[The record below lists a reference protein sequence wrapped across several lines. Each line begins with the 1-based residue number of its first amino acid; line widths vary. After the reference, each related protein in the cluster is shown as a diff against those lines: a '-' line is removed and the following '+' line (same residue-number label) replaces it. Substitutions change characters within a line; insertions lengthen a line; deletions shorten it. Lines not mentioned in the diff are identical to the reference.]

1 MIMRELVSTLQSL
14 LGKIEEGTITQ
25 AEMEQMVADARELN
39 ERLIVLRYKIYEQGI
54 FEIPTAPQQ
63 ELEVELPEIELNLEI
78 NEEPQN
84 AEISEGLLNIATEEF
99 DEDHAFSEA
108 LNEAIKDFTPEELNF
123 EPTQNE
129 VPSSPEVEVNNPL
142 NSELFSSELNDDEP
156 TVGLNFENQEEEQII
171 HESTVI
177 STSFDEETNS
187 EVQEITHQQTS
198 VIESKETTTFI
209 ETEETT
215 KITVI
220 ENQEE
225 NVHVTTNEPITN
237 ESNPIA
243 QSQVSTSDSGTENKL
258 KSIEQSIRIN
268 YSIVPL
274 ETLIGSFTLNERLQF
289 INELFEGSSD
299 SFSSAVKKLDM
310 LDGLDSARTA
320 VGEFASTNNWD
331 LESEIVEDF
340 LVKICRRYA

>member
-1 MIMRELVSTLQSL
+1 MRELVSTIQSL
-14 LGKIEEGTITQ
+14 IEKIEDGTITQ
-25 AEMEQMVADARELN
+25 VEIEQLVADARELN
-39 ERLIVLRYKIYEQGI
+39 ERLIVLRYKVYEQDI
-54 FEIPTAPQQ
+54 FEIPSITQN
-63 ELEVELPEIELNLEI
+63 ELGVERPEIELNLEI
-78 NEEPQN
+78 HDEPQSS
-84 AEISEGLLNIATEEF
+84 EINELNQNSTIEEF

-108 LNEAIKDFTPEELNF
+108 LNEAIKDFTPEELNS
-123 EPTQNE
+123 ETTQNE
-129 VPSSPEVEVNNPL
+129 VPSPEIEINNPI
-142 NSELFSSELNDDEP
+142 NSELFSSDFNEDDSRALDE
-156 TVGLNFENQEEEQII
+156 EEEQII
-171 HESTVI
+171 HESMVI

-187 EVQEITHQQTS
+187 EVQEINHHQTR
-198 VIESKETTTFI
+198 VIESEETTTFI

-225 NVHVTTNEPITN
+225 NLNLKVSEPIIN
-237 ESNPIA
+237 DINPIS
-243 QSQVSTSDSGTENKL
+243 QSQVSTGDSGTESKL

-299 SFSSAVKKLDM
+299 LFSTAVKKLDS
-310 LDGLDSARTA
+310 LDGLDSARA
-320 VGEFASTNNWD
+320 VVGEFASENNWD